1 MQIPQ
6 LHRYTY
12 LKQFRGERDTMYD
25 TFEWEG
31 ARNRAN
37 IEAHGIDLESAAAVF
52 EGPVLARPDVR
63 AALGERRFIG
73 IGKTLGVELTIVFT
87 VRSPRL
93 CRIVSARRA
102 HGLERQTYRQA
113 LAHRA
118 AR

>member
-1 MQIPQ
+1 
-6 LHRYTY
+6 
-12 LKQFRGERDTMYD
+12 MYD
-25 TFEWEG
+25 AFEWEG
-31 ARNRAN
+31 ARNRSN
-37 IEAHGIDLESAAAVF
+37 TDAHGIDLESAAAVF
-52 EGPVLARPDVR
+52 NGPVLARPDER

-73 IGKTLGVELTIVFT
+73 IGTVQGVELTIVFT

-102 HGLERQTYRQA
+102 HGRERETYRQA